1 MKELGRRSASAVLW
15 GASGSFVRVALQ
27 FATQIALARI
37 LGPDQYGLFAI
48 GVIVVNFG
56 DFFAD
61 IGLAFGLV
69 QKKQVSDVD
78 VRFVFTWQIM
88 VGFALAITISSMS
101 GSLAELLGDPR
112 AEGVIRALAWIS
124 LLNALTAPSV
134 NLLKRQ
140 LDFRRI
146 QLSQL
151 AGYVAGYLGVGLP
164 MALSGW
170 QVWSLVGAWLT
181 QTLVVLVLL
190 YQGTKHPLKPL
201 FWYLDAAQQFRYS
214 AIVFATNITNWV
226 INNIDRVAVGHW
238 FGSRDIGLYSISYN
252 VLSTPTANLLGIFQP
267 VFFSASSRIQGEDN
281 RIFSAYRALVSAI
294 AVFVLPAFLSVSVV
308 AHTFVLALY
317 GPEWQR
323 AADLLQPIA
332 LGMPFYL
339 LWGLTTPLLWASGKP
354 EREFISQVPIAI
366 LWGIAAWSA
375 VQISVVAVA
384 WAVLGLFLVRSLATI
399 AFAAKTM
406 NLSIRELWR
415 AVRGGVAISMTC
427 AAFVWL
433 ADIAARGVVATPQI
447 WLGIDMVVGGLTL
460 FTLIYLFPAAV
471 PSELRTRIVQVSG
484 RLPAFLGR
492 IVTAALNR
500 TKSDLHDG

>member
-1 MKELGRRSASAVLW
+1 MNELGRRSASAVLW
-15 GASGSFVRVALQ
+15 GASGSFVRVTLQ

-48 GVIVVNFG
+48 GVIVVSFG

-78 VRFVFTWQIM
+78 IRFVFTWQIM
-88 VGFALAITISSMS
+88 VGFALAITISALS
-101 GSLAELLGDPR
+101 GPLAELLGDPR

-124 LLNALTAPSV
+124 LLNALIAPSL
-134 NLLKRQ
+134 NLLKRR

-151 AGYVAGYLGVGLP
+151 VGYVMGYIVVGIP
-164 MALSGW
+164 MALTGW

-181 QTLVVLVLL
+181 QTLVLLALL
-190 YQGTKHPLKPL
+190 YQGTKHPLMPL
-201 FWYLDAAQQFRYS
+201 LWYMDAAQQFRYS
-214 AIVFATNITNWV
+214 AVVFATNITNWI

-252 VLSTPTANLLGIFQP
+252 VLSTPTVNLLGIFQP

-294 AVFVLPAFLSVSVV
+294 AVFVLPAFVSVSVV

-339 LWGLTTPLLWASGKP
+339 VWGLTTPLLWASGKP
-354 EREFISQVPIAI
+354 EREFISQIPIAI

-375 VQISVVAVA
+375 VQISVLAVA

-415 AVRGGVAISMTC
+415 AVRGGVAISMIC
-427 AAFVWL
+427 AMFVWF
-433 ADIAARGVVATPQI
+433 ADVAVRSVVATPQI
-447 WLGIDMVVGGLTL
+447 WLGIDMLVGALAL
-460 FTLIYLFPAAV
+460 FALIYYFPTAV
-471 PSELRTRIVQVSG
+471 PSELRDRIAQVSS

-492 IVTAALNR
+492 IVLAALNR
-500 TKSDLHDG
+500 TKCDFHNG

>member
-15 GASGSFVRVALQ
+15 GASGSFVRVSLQ

-69 QKKQVSDVD
+69 QKKHVSDVD
-78 VRFVFTWQIM
+78 VRFVLTWQIM
-88 VGFALAITISSMS
+88 VGFALAMTIAAMS
-101 GSLAELLGDPR
+101 GELAELLGDPR
-112 AEGVIRALAWIS
+112 AEEVIFALAWIC
-124 LLNALTAPSV
+124 LLDALIAPSL

-151 AGYVAGYLGVGLP
+151 AGYVVGYIGVGLP
-164 MALSGW
+164 MALTGW

-181 QTLVVLVLL
+181 QTLVVLGFL

-201 FWYLDAAQQFRYS
+201 LWYADAAQQFRYS
-214 AIVFATNITNWV
+214 AVVLATNINNWV
-226 INNIDRVAVGHW
+226 INNIDRVAVSHS

-252 VLSTPTANLLGIFQP
+252 VLSTPTANLLAIFQP
-267 VFFSASSRIQGEDN
+267 VFFSASSRIQGEDA

-294 AVFVLPAFLSVSVV
+294 ALFVMPVFVSVAVV

-323 AADLLQPIA
+323 AAELLQPIA

-339 LWGLTTPLLWASGKP
+339 AWGLTTPLLWASGKP
-354 EREFISQVPIAI
+354 EREFISQFPIAI
-366 LWGIAAWSA
+366 LWGIAVWSA
-375 VQISVVAVA
+375 VQISVLAVA
-384 WAVLGLFLVRSLATI
+384 WAALGLFLVRAFATI
-399 AFAAKTM
+399 AFAAKTI
-406 NLSIRELWR
+406 NLSVRDLWR
-415 AVRGGVAISMTC
+415 AVQGGVAISMAC
-427 AAFVWL
+427 ATFVWL
-433 ADIAARGVVATPQI
+433 ADTAGRSVVATPQI
-447 WLGIDMVVGGLTL
+447 WLGIDMLAGALAL
-460 FTLIYLFPAAV
+460 IALIYYFPSAV
-471 PSELRTRIVQVSG
+471 SSELRTRITQVSG

-492 IVTAALNR
+492 VVLAVLNR
-500 TKSDLHDG
+500 TKCNLRDG